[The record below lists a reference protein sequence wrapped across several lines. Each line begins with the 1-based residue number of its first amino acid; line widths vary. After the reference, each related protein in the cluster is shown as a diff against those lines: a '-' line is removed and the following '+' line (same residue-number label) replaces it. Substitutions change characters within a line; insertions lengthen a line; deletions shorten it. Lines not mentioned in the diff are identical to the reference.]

1 MKTDIDSFGL
11 KEIFSFILS
20 AGIGVFLF
28 MCPFNIYDQEGFNTP
43 LSVATSSLDTL
54 IGDHL
59 PWLLT
64 VFVCLSA
71 IGAVYCVLVKPSF
84 SGDKRW
90 LKENFD
96 VSTAYL
102 ITRIVAMAITLM
114 VVYQVGPQEVI
125 NDDVGGTMLGL
136 SQTLIALAVT
146 LSIALP
152 MLTDTGLMEFVGIL
166 LKPLIR
172 PLFKV
177 PGRASLDLVASWL
190 ASSNTAVLIT
200 GFQYQKGF
208 YTQREAATIMT
219 NFSLVSIPFCM
230 VVAETLNLN
239 DKFPFLYATITV
251 IGLFLAI
258 IGVRI
263 WPLGTIPNTYAGE
276 KMINE
281 EMPSNQN
288 LLQWAFAEAV
298 GRNRKFTWR
307 NALYGSSQMAINIIL
322 DIIPIVIAW
331 GTIGTLLV
339 NLTPIF
345 QMLSYPMGWYMN
357 LLGIQGAFEIAPQ
370 TLVGFIDMFIPAL
383 ITSPELPEQTRF
395 LVAGISL
402 VQIIYMTEVG
412 SIITKSGVGLDIK
425 KLFIIFLQRTIIAIP
440 LIVLASK
447 LIY

>member
-11 KEIFSFILS
+11 KEILSFILS

-28 MCPFNIYDQEGFNTP
+28 MCPFNIDDQEGFNTP

-64 VFVCLSA
+64 AFVCLSA

-102 ITRIVAMAITLM
+102 ITRVVAMAITLM
-114 VVYQVGPQEVI
+114 VVFQIGPQEVI

>member
-1 MKTDIDSFGL
+1 MKTFVNSFGC

-28 MCPFNIYDQEGFNTP
+28 MCPFNIGDQDGFNTP
-43 LSVATSSLDTL
+43 LSAATSSLDTL

-71 IGAVYCVLVKPSF
+71 LGAVYCALVKPSF
-84 SGDKRW
+84 SGEQRW
-90 LKENFD
+90 IKENFD

-102 ITRIVAMAITLM
+102 ITRIIAMAITLM
-114 VVYQVGPQEVI
+114 VVCQVGPQEVI

-239 DKFPFLYATITV
+239 DKFPFLYATITI
-251 IGLFLAI
+251 IGLCLAI

-263 WPLGTIPNTYAGE
+263 WPLGTIPNSYAGE

-288 LLQWAFAEAV
+288 LLQWALAEAV

-357 LLGIQGAFEIAPQ
+357 LLGVQGAFEIAPQ

>member
-322 DIIPIVIAW
+322 DVIPIVIAW